1 MKPIIALAV
10 VLAALQGSTA
20 LAEGGA
26 DRATL
31 EGGSVAAIDDAWGN
45 DVWGND
51 VWGDEVWIADPGN
64 VARDRNRKRKK
75 KRKK

>member
-45 DVWGND
+45 DVWG
-51 VWGDEVWIADPGN
+51 DEVWIADPGN

>member
-45 DVWGND
+45 RRSRQRR
-51 VWGDEVWIADPGN
+51 
-64 VARDRNRKRKK
+64 ARP
-75 KRKK
+75 